1 MENKAEIFGKVL
13 KNDLASFV
21 KKSFKTLDP
30 VTELEWNWHL
40 DLICLYLEAAY
51 RGEIKRL
58 IINVPPRSLKSIT
71 VNVSFPAWCIAN
83 KPSFKIISSSFR
95 ENLSIKH
102 NVDTRRIM
110 QSDWYQK
117 YFPQVQFLPEQNS
130 KAIFTTTEGGGK
142 ECATMAAPPMGS
154 GANIII
160 IDDPHSTKEAQ
171 SQVERMKV
179 CEGFGQDFVPRLNNQ
194 KEGTIVIIMQRLHDR
209 DLTGYLLSEHP
220 GEYVHLNIP
229 AIAPEDITYYYPNSD
244 KVFYEYKKGEYLSKN
259 RLDASVLDKLKK
271 KLGSYAFEGQYMQN
285 PFPEGGGM
293 VKDHWWR
300 TYDPNTFDTTGCEI
314 YISLDAAGKTG
325 LKNDPSVF
333 TIWAKKGEDHYLLD
347 VVREKL
353 EFPDLKKKAKLLL
366 EKWKPNGMIIEDAS
380 SGTALIQDLKT
391 ETIYNIIGIKLFSYC
406 GKEVR
411 LESCVAMIEAG
422 QVFLP
427 STASWVL
434 AFREELMKFPSAT
447 HDDQVDSTTMYLN
460 YIRNKRAVWEII

>member
-1 MENKAEIFGKVL
+1 MESKAEIFGKVL

-21 KKSFKTLDP
+21 KKSFLTLDP
-30 VTELEWNWHL
+30 VTKLEWNWHL
-40 DLICLYLEAAY
+40 DLICLYLEAVS

-71 VNVSFPAWCIAN
+71 ANVSFPAWCIAN
-83 KPSFKIISSSFR
+83 KPSAKIISSSFR

-117 YFPQVQFLPEQNS
+117 YFPNIQFLQEQNS

-171 SQVERMKV
+171 SDVERTKV

-194 KEGTIVIIMQRLHDR
+194 KEGAIVIIMQRLHDR
-209 DLTGYLLSEHP
+209 DLTGYLLEEHP
-220 GEYVHLNIP
+220 EEYVHLKIP
-229 AIAPEDITYYYPNSD
+229 AMATEDIVYTYPNS
-244 KVFYEYKKGEYLSKN
+244 KEVFYTFKKGEYLSKD

-271 KLGSYAFEGQYMQN
+271 QLGSYAFEGQYMQN
-285 PFPEGGGM
+285 PFPAGGGM

-300 TYDPNTFDTTGCEI
+300 TYDSTTFNREGCEI
-314 YISLDAAGKTG
+314 YISLDAAGKAG
-325 LKNDPSVF
+325 LRNDPSVF
-333 TIWAKKGEDHYLLD
+333 TVWARKGEEHYLLD
-347 VVREKL
+347 VVRDKL
-353 EFPDLKKKAKLLL
+353 EFPELKKKAKLLL
-366 EKWKPNGMIIEDAS
+366 DKWRPHGMLIEDAS
-380 SGTALIQDLKT
+380 SGTALIQDLKS
-391 ETIYNIIGIKLFSYC
+391 ETTYNIIGIKLFSYC

-427 STASWVL
+427 INGNWVIEYR
-434 AFREELMKFPSAT
+434 AELMKFPSAA

-460 YIRNKRAVWEII
+460 YIRNKRAAWEIL